1 MSQDI
6 TAKEIRRFL
15 SLGEQGLVSRIL
27 WHGAKP
33 CRECGGT
40 MHSKWEPNASAWVC
54 ASCYNDFAV
63 RFGWEK
69 E

>member
-1 MSQDI
+1 MSSQ
-6 TAKEIRRFL
+6 
-15 SLGEQGLVSRIL
+15 SVL
-27 WHGAKP
+27 WHGAQP
-33 CRECGGT
+33 CRECNGT